1 MSVQGYFA
9 DSHHKFINRTVLL
22 SQTSQSFGI
31 DKKTLFSKWLI
42 KYSHILLK
50 SKLVLLDD

>member
-9 DSHHKFINRTVLL
+9 DSHHKFINRAVLL